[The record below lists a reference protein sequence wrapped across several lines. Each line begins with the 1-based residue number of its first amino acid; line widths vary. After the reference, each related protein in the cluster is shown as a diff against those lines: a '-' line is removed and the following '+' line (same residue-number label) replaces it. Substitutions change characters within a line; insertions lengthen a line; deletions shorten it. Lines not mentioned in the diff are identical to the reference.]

1 MRKGRGQ
8 MATYLVTGGAGFIGS
23 NLATELVAKGESV
36 RVLDNLA
43 TGRREN
49 LAGIEDRIE
58 FFERDIRDLE
68 AILPAFDGVDYVLH
82 QAALPSVPRSVKD
95 PVASNEV
102 NVGGTLNV
110 LLAARDSGVKRVVF
124 ASSSSVYGSNRELPK
139 RETMLQQPISPY
151 AGSKLAGESYL
162 RAFHEVY
169 GLETVALRYF
179 NVFGPRQDPASQY
192 AAVIPLFITKMMAG
206 ESPTIF
212 GDGEQSR
219 DFSYVANVIHANILA
234 ATADGGAGQVFN
246 IACGRQSSLNDLV
259 RDLNEILGTRI
270 EPEYTAPR
278 TGDVKDSLAD
288 ISRAR
293 EVLGYQPQVHFREG
307 LERAV
312 EWYSD
317 RAAAEN
323 PARAYAGAPS

>member
-1 MRKGRGQ
+1 

-23 NLATELVAKGESV
+23 NIATELVERGETV
-36 RVLDNLA
+36 RVLDNMA

-49 LAGIEDRIE
+49 LAAIEDRIE

-68 AILPAFDGVDYVLH
+68 AIRPAFKGADFVLH

-95 PVASNEV
+95 PVTSNEV

-110 LLAARDSGVKRVVF
+110 LIAARDAEVKRVVF
-124 ASSSSVYGSNRELPK
+124 ASSSSVYGRNRELPK
-139 RETMLQQPISPY
+139 RESMLQQPISPY

-162 RAFHEVY
+162 AAFHAVY

-192 AAVIPLFITKMMAG
+192 AAVIPLFITAMMEG
-206 ESPTIF
+206 RQPTIF

-219 DFSYVANVIHANILA
+219 DFSYIANVVHANILA
-234 ATADGGAGQVFN
+234 ANAEGGAGEVFN
-246 IACGRQSSLNDLV
+246 IACGRQASLNDLV
-259 RDLNEILGTRI
+259 RDLNEIRGTEIQPIYAEARV
-270 EPEYTAPR
+270 
-278 TGDVKDSLAD
+278 GDVKDSLAD

-293 EVLGYQPQVHFREG
+293 ETLGYEPVVHFREG

-312 EWYSD
+312 EWYS
-317 RAAAEN
+317 AAE
-323 PARAYAGAPS
+323 PAHSAQDLAPATS